1 MSVANTSA
9 AAAGSLPSSK
19 PKSKIEIS
27 SCGLQVFRSQVSFNC
42 SCQATAKLTYLTQHM
57 YHVISISCNSVIRLS
72 MWRAASNAAAKI
84 FSLMSASRKGKAGKR
99 AKSERQEL
107 TASVRSRMI
116 FNLISRSE
124 SCPGICVFFSHLFLE
139 SSPTLLCLWF
149 VLLAAW
155 RKDVAY
161 AVMLSEGFLRPEDL
175 RHNDPDLKFLK
186 AHTIECSFC
195 DTFFLG
201 PKALTTRSQPRK
213 ATNWDSKSQG
223 TCLNVSRFGFEPHQ
237 RSN

>member
-1 MSVANTSA
+1 
-9 AAAGSLPSSK
+9 
-19 PKSKIEIS
+19 
-27 SCGLQVFRSQVSFNC
+27 
-42 SCQATAKLTYLTQHM
+42 
-57 YHVISISCNSVIRLS
+57 
-72 MWRAASNAAAKI
+72 
-84 FSLMSASRKGKAGKR
+84 MSASRKGKAGKSDCKKKGSR
-99 AKSERQEL
+99 NFDKEV

-139 SSPTLLCLWF
+139 SPTLLCLWF

-186 AHTIECSFC
+186 AHTIECS
-195 DTFFLG
+195 DQTHL
-201 PKALTTRSQPRK
+201 
-213 ATNWDSKSQG
+213 
-223 TCLNVSRFGFEPHQ
+223 H
-237 RSN
+237 